1 MSKSGGAP
9 ARSRSQLSDIVS
21 LSERMGYFQA
31 LRAAF
36 AVIVLG
42 AAVFAEKILGVTDIS
57 SIALVTA
64 GYLLVSGVA
73 EGLRRLVRE
82 RGLSIV
88 TLMLLVD
95 GVYLAW
101 MMYETGGIQS
111 PLRFLTYVHLIAVTL
126 LASYRTGLKIALWHS
141 LLFFVVYYAQA
152 AGILEIK
159 GELASG
165 AQFERLSV
173 FNVMAFW
180 LVALGTTAFSS
191 VNERE
196 LRRRKADLEALAEM
210 AAGME
215 QATDPNASAQL
226 LLDKVADEFEFK
238 RGVVLGGESR
248 ELTLMAYRGPGEP
261 GTAHP
266 GLDKVVE
273 DAFEQHRTILSKK
286 PDPEEN
292 PRLAALMPFAR
303 NVVVVPL
310 FAEGAP
316 VGVLIL
322 EHPSKTARIERR
334 LVVMVEQFAAH
345 AALTIRNA
353 WLLEQVQKMA
363 ETDALTGV
371 ANRRIFEE
379 TLQKE
384 MARSE
389 RNGDQL
395 TLLMVDVDHF
405 KSFNDTHGHQEGDNV
420 LQGVAAAL
428 KDASREFDVVARYGG
443 EEFAVIIPSCS
454 TKESLVVA
462 ERLRKSISTV
472 KAAAPVT
479 ASGGVATYPAH
490 ATDMGSLIKAAD
502 EALYESKRAGRDRV
516 TRSRRRAAS
525 RPRIRTSKL
534 ETAAEEA
541 KPAETQPEAA
551 GTDVH
556 NPPSAS

>member
-1 MSKSGGAP
+1 M
-9 ARSRSQLSDIVS
+9 VS

-42 AAVFAEKILGVTDIS
+42 SAMFAEQVLGVDDIS

-64 GYLLVSGVA
+64 GYLLVSGLA

-88 TLMLLVD
+88 TLMLLID

-101 MMYETGGIQS
+101 MMYATSGIQS
-111 PLRFLTYVHLIAVTL
+111 PLRFLTYLHLIAVTL
-126 LASYRTGLKIALWHS
+126 LASHRTGLKIALWHS

-152 AGILEIK
+152 AGMLAIRN
-159 GELASG
+159 ELARGS
-165 AQFERLSV
+165 QFERLSV

-196 LRRRKADLEALAEM
+196 LRRRQADLEALAEM
-210 AAGME
+210 AKSME
-215 QATDPNASAQL
+215 EVSDPDESAQV
-226 LLDKVADEFEFK
+226 LLDQVSECFEFK
-238 RGVVLGGESR
+238 RGVVLGGR
-248 ELTLMAYRGPGEP
+248 DLDFTMMAFRGPGE
-261 GTAHP
+261 AAAAQP
-266 GLDKVVE
+266 GLDEIVKSVF
-273 DAFEQHRTILSKK
+273 DDHSTALIKK
-286 PDPEEN
+286 PDPDQN
-292 PRLAALMPFAR
+292 PRLATLMPFAR

-322 EHPSKTARIERR
+322 EHPSKSARIERR
-334 LVVMVEQFAAH
+334 LVVMIEQFAAH

-353 WLLEQVQKMA
+353 WLLEQVQRMA

-371 ANRRIFEE
+371 ANRRVFEL
-379 TLQKE
+379 TLQRE
-384 MARSE
+384 LARSE
-389 RNGDQL
+389 RNGEQL

-405 KSFNDTHGHQEGDNV
+405 KRFNDTHGHQEGDNV
-420 LQGVAAAL
+420 LRGVAAAL
-428 KDASREFDVVARYGG
+428 REASREFDVVARYGG
-443 EEFAVIIPSCS
+443 EEFAVILPSCS

-462 ERLRKSISTV
+462 DRLRESISDL
-472 KAAAPVT
+472 KAASPVT
-479 ASGGVATYPAH
+479 ASAGVATFPTH
-490 ATDMGSLIKAAD
+490 ALDMQALIKASD

-516 TRSRRRAAS
+516 TRSRRRAGAR
-525 RPRIRTSKL
+525 RPRPLAQAPSSTPDPSGVRGR
-534 ETAAEEA
+534 
-541 KPAETQPEAA
+541 A
-551 GTDVH
+551 G
-556 NPPSAS
+556 SR

>member
-1 MSKSGGAP
+1 MTKSGGAP
-9 ARSRSQLSDIVS
+9 ARDRSQLSDIVS

-42 AAVFAEKILGVTDIS
+42 ASVFAEEVLQVRDIS
-57 SIALVTA
+57 TIALVTA
-64 GYLLVSGVA
+64 IYLFVSGVA

-88 TLMLLVD
+88 TLMLLID

-101 MMYETGGIQS
+101 MMYETNGIES

-141 LLFFVVYYAQA
+141 LLFFVAYYAQA
-152 AGILEIK
+152 ADILNPPDD
-159 GELASG
+159 LAVG
-165 AQFERLSV
+165 PRFERLSV

-210 AAGME
+210 AASME
-215 QATDPNASAQL
+215 EVSDPNESAQV

-238 RGVVLGGESR
+238 RGIVLGGQGSD
-248 ELTLMAYRGPGEP
+248 LTLMAYRGPGEP
-261 GTAHP
+261 GVAQP
-266 GLDKVVE
+266 GLDKVVK
-273 DAFEQHRTILSKK
+273 DAFESHRTALVKK
-286 PDPEEN
+286 PDPEAN

-303 NVVVVPL
+303 NIVVVPL

-316 VGVLIL
+316 VAVLIL
-322 EHPSKTARIERR
+322 EHPAKSARIERR

-353 WLLEQVQKMA
+353 WLLEQVQRMA
-363 ETDALTGV
+363 ETDGLTGV
-371 ANRRIFEE
+371 ANRRVFEL

-389 RNGDQL
+389 RNGEQL

-405 KSFNDTHGHQEGDNV
+405 KSFNDTHGHQEGDRV
-420 LQGVAAAL
+420 LRGVADAL
-428 KDASREFDVVARYGG
+428 VEASREFDVVSRYGG
-443 EEFAVIIPSCS
+443 EEFAVILPSCS

-462 ERLRKSISTV
+462 ERLRQSISEV

-479 ASGGVATYPAH
+479 ASGGVATFPTH
-490 ATDMGSLIKAAD
+490 ATDMNALIKAAD

-516 TRSRRRAAS
+516 TRSRRRASARARARVTPS
-525 RPRIRTSKL
+525 T
-534 ETAAEEA
+534 EQ
-541 KPAETQPEAA
+541 PAVPAQEQSPEQPTRDA
-551 GTDVH
+551 
-556 NPPSAS
+556 

>member
-9 ARSRSQLSDIVS
+9 ARNRSQLSDIVS

-42 AAVFAEKILGVTDIS
+42 SAVFAEKVLAVTDIS
-57 SIALVTA
+57 GIALVTA
-64 GYLLVSGVA
+64 GYLLVSGIA

-88 TLMLLVD
+88 TLMLLID

-159 GELASG
+159 GELARG
-165 AQFERLSV
+165 TQFERLAV

-210 AAGME
+210 ANAME
-215 QATDPNASAQL
+215 EATDPNASAQL
-226 LLDKVADEFEFK
+226 LLDKVAEEFEFK
-238 RGVVLGGESR
+238 RGIVLGGEGR
-248 ELTLMAYRGPGEP
+248 DLKLMAYRGPSEP
-261 GTAHP
+261 GVAQP
-266 GLDKVVE
+266 GLDKIVGEVFDE
-273 DAFEQHRTILSKK
+273 HRTILAKK

-292 PRLAALMPFAR
+292 PRLASLMPFAR

-384 MARSE
+384 LARSE
-389 RNGDQL
+389 RNGEQL

-420 LQGVAAAL
+420 LKGVAAAL
-428 KDASREFDVVARYGG
+428 KEASREFDVVARYGG
-443 EEFAVIIPSCS
+443 EEFAVVIPSCS

-462 ERLRKSISTV
+462 ERLRRSISSV
-472 KAAAPVT
+472 NAAAPVT
-479 ASGGVATYPAH
+479 ASGGVATFPTH

-516 TRSRRRAAS
+516 TRSRRRAAG
-525 RPRIRTSKL
+525 RPRVRASRL
-534 ETAAEEA
+534 ETEPTQA
-541 KPAETQPEAA
+541 KPAEPAKAA
-551 GTDVH
+551 E
-556 NPPSAS
+556 PPVP

>member
-1 MSKSGGAP
+1 
-9 ARSRSQLSDIVS
+9 
-21 LSERMGYFQA
+21 MGFFQA

-42 AAVFAEKILGVTDIS
+42 AAIFAEEVLGVSDIS
-57 SIALVTA
+57 GIALVTA
-64 GYLLVSGVA
+64 GYLFTSGLA

-88 TLMLLVD
+88 TLMLLID

-101 MMYETGGIQS
+101 MMYETSGIQS

-126 LASYRTGLKIALWHS
+126 LASHRTGLKIALWHS

-152 AGILEIK
+152 AGLLEIR
-159 GELASG
+159 GELARG

-196 LRRRKADLEALAEM
+196 LRRRQADLEALAEM
-210 AAGME
+210 AKSME
-215 QATDPNASAQL
+215 EVSDPNESAQV
-226 LLDKVADEFEFK
+226 LLDQVSEWFEFK
-238 RGVVLGGESR
+238 RGVVLGGQDR
-248 ELTLMAYRGPGEP
+248 GFTMMAFRGPGEAAP
-261 GTAHP
+261 AQP
-266 GLDKVVE
+266 GLDRIVE
-273 DAFEQHRTILSKK
+273 EVFEHHTTALVKK
-286 PDPEEN
+286 PDPDQN
-292 PRLAALMPFAR
+292 PRLAALMPFAH

-310 FAEGAP
+310 IAEGSP

-322 EHPSKTARIERR
+322 EHPSRSARIERR
-334 LVVMVEQFAAH
+334 LIVMIEQFASH

-371 ANRRIFEE
+371 ANRRVFEL

-384 MARSE
+384 LARSE
-389 RNGDQL
+389 RNGEQL

-405 KSFNDTHGHQEGDNV
+405 KSFNDAHGHQEGDNV
-420 LQGVAAAL
+420 LRAVAAAL
-428 KDASREFDVVARYGG
+428 QEASREFDVIARYGG
-443 EEFAVIIPSCS
+443 EEFAVILPSCS

-462 ERLRKSISTV
+462 ERLRKSISDL

-479 ASGGVATYPAH
+479 ASGGVATFPTH
-490 ATDMGSLIKAAD
+490 AADIYGLIKASD
-502 EALYESKRAGRDRV
+502 EALYESKRAGRDRL
-516 TRSRRRAAS
+516 TRSRRRAAAP
-525 RPRIRTSKL
+525 RPRPRPATPAPKAERPTSRG
-534 ETAAEEA
+534 EA
-541 KPAETQPEAA
+541 
-551 GTDVH
+551 D
-556 NPPSAS
+556 S

>member
-1 MSKSGGAP
+1 MTKSGGAP
-9 ARSRSQLSDIVS
+9 ARDRSQLSDIVS

-31 LRAAF
+31 LRAAL

-42 AAVFAEKILGVTDIS
+42 AAIFAEKVLGVSDIS
-57 SIALVTA
+57 GIALVTA
-64 GYLLVSGVA
+64 GYLFVSGVA

-88 TLMLLVD
+88 TLMLLID

-101 MMYETGGIQS
+101 MMYETSGIQS

-152 AGILEIK
+152 AEILQPRGEI
-159 GELASG
+159 LTD
-165 AQFERLSV
+165 AQFERFSV

-180 LVALGTTAFSS
+180 LVALASTAFSS

-210 AAGME
+210 AASME
-215 QATDPNASAQL
+215 EVSDPNESAQV
-226 LLDKVADEFEFK
+226 LLDKVAEEFEFK
-238 RGVVLGGESR
+238 RGIVLGGQGR
-248 ELTLMAYRGPGEP
+248 ELSMMAFRGPGEP
-261 GTAHP
+261 GVAHP
-266 GLDKVVE
+266 GLDKVVKN
-273 DAFEQHRTILSKK
+273 AFESHTTALIKK

-292 PRLAALMPFAR
+292 PSLAALMPFAR

-310 FAEGAP
+310 FAEGSP

-353 WLLEQVQKMA
+353 WLLEQIQRLA

-371 ANRRIFEE
+371 ANRRVFED

-420 LQGVAAAL
+420 LKGVAAAL
-428 KDASREFDVVARYGG
+428 RETSREFDVVARYGG
-443 EEFAVIIPSCS
+443 EEFAVILPSCS
-454 TKESLVVA
+454 TKESLVAA
-462 ERLRKSISTV
+462 ERLRKSISEV

-479 ASGGVATYPAH
+479 ASGGVATFPAH
-490 ATDMGSLIKAAD
+490 ATDMNALIKAAD

-516 TRSRRRAAS
+516 TRSRRRAAAR
-525 RPRIRTSKL
+525 RPRHRPQTS
-534 ETAAEEA
+534 EPVA
-541 KPAETQPEAA
+541 Q
-551 GTDVH
+551 
-556 NPPSAS
+556 PSAQPAQDTPGA

>member
-1 MSKSGGAP
+1 MSKTGGAP

-42 AAVFAEKILGVTDIS
+42 AAVFAEKVLGVTDIS
-57 SIALVTA
+57 GIALVTA

-152 AGILEIK
+152 AGLLEIK
-159 GELASG
+159 GELARGS
-165 AQFERLSV
+165 QFERLSV

-210 AAGME
+210 ASAME
-215 QATDPNASAQL
+215 EASDPNASAQL

-238 RGVVLGGESR
+238 RGVVLGGEGSD
-248 ELTLMAYRGPGEP
+248 LAMMAYRGPGEP

-266 GLDKVVE
+266 GLDKLVK
-273 DAFEQHRTILSKK
+273 DAFEHHRTILAKK

-292 PRLAALMPFAR
+292 SRLAALMPFAR

-310 FAEGAP
+310 FAEGSP
-316 VGVLIL
+316 VGVLVL

-379 TLQKE
+379 TLTKE

-405 KSFNDTHGHQEGDNV
+405 KSFNDTHGHQEGDSV
-420 LQGVAAAL
+420 LKGVAAAL

-454 TKESLVVA
+454 TKESLVVS
-462 ERLRKSISTV
+462 ERLRKSISGV

-479 ASGGVATYPAH
+479 ASGGVATFPTH

-525 RPRIRTSKL
+525 RPRVRASKL
-534 ETAAEEA
+534 EVAATQEPASEEPVA
-541 KPAETQPEAA
+541 PAPTE
-551 GTDVH
+551 
-556 NPPSAS
+556 PPAS

>member
-1 MSKSGGAP
+1 MSPSGGAP
-9 ARSRSQLSDIVS
+9 LPRNRSQLSDIAS

-42 AAVFAEKILGVTDIS
+42 AAIFAAKVLGVSDIS

-73 EGLRRLVRE
+73 EGLRRLTNE

-101 MMYETGGIQS
+101 MMYETNGIQS

-126 LASYRTGLKIALWHS
+126 LASHRTGLKIALWHS

-152 AGILEIK
+152 AGLLEIR
-159 GELASG
+159 GELARG
-165 AQFERLSV
+165 TQFERLSV

-210 AAGME
+210 ARSME
-215 QATDPNASAQL
+215 EVSDPNESAQI
-226 LLDKVADEFEFK
+226 LLDQVSEWFEFK
-238 RGVVLGGESR
+238 RGVVLGGR
-248 ELTLMAYRGPGEP
+248 DFTMMAFRGPGEATP
-261 GTAHP
+261 TEP
-266 GLDKVVE
+266 GLDQVVK
-273 DAFEQHRTILSKK
+273 DAFEKHGTALVKK
-286 PDPEEN
+286 PDPDEN
-292 PRLAALMPFAR
+292 PRLTALMPFAR
-303 NVVVVPL
+303 NLLVVPL

-322 EHPSKTARIERR
+322 EHPSISARVERR
-334 LVVMVEQFAAH
+334 LVVMIEQFAAH

-353 WLLEQVQKMA
+353 WLLEQVQRMA

-371 ANRRIFEE
+371 ANRRVFEL

-384 MARSE
+384 LARSQ
-389 RNGDQL
+389 RNGEPL
-395 TLLMVDVDHF
+395 TLLLVDVDHF
-405 KSFNDTHGHQEGDNV
+405 KSFNDTHGHQEGDNA
-420 LQGVAAAL
+420 LKGVAAAL
-428 KDASREFDVVARYGG
+428 QEASREFDIVARYGG
-443 EEFAVIIPSCS
+443 EEFAVILPSCS
-454 TKESLVVA
+454 SRESLVVA
-462 ERLRKSISTV
+462 ERLRTSISDV
-472 KAAAPVT
+472 DAAAPVT
-479 ASGGVATYPAH
+479 ASGGVATFPTH
-490 ATDMGSLIKAAD
+490 ATDMSSLIEAAD
-502 EALYESKRAGRDRV
+502 EALYKSKRAGRDRV
-516 TRSRRRAAS
+516 TRSRRRPAAR
-525 RPRIRTSKL
+525 RPRPRPK
-534 ETAAEEA
+534 
-541 KPAETQPEAA
+541 KPVLAETQPVSEARS
-551 GTDVH
+551 V
-556 NPPSAS
+556 S